1 MRYDV
6 IVSDSAWEMLSAH
19 VRFLAEVDPKA
30 AKKTQKKLLDALKSL
45 QEMPERF
52 PFLDAD
58 YIPRGK
64 YHKMCVEK
72 WYLVLYQIMDGT
84 VYVDFIL
91 DGRQDYSWLFG

>member
-30 AKKTQKKLLDALKSL
+30 AKKTQKKLSDALKSL
-45 QEMPERF
+45 QELPERF
-52 PFLDAD
+52 PFFDVD
-58 YIPRGK
+58 NIPRGK
-64 YHKMCVEK
+64 YHKMYVNK
-72 WYLVLYQIMDGT
+72 WYLIIYQIKDGT

-91 DGRQDYSWLFG
+91 DGRQDYGWLFG